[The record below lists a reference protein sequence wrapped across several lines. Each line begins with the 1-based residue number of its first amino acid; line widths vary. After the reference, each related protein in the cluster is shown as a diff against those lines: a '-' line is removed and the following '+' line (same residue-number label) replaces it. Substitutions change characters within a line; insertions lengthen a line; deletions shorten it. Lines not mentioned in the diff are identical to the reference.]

1 MSWVLVLGL
10 LLLATWIALT
20 FFWHGFWRMDVRLPP
35 AGAAPPA
42 AGGGWPDVVAIVP
55 ARNEEEHLHTA
66 LASLVGQDYPG
77 RFAVIAVNDSST
89 DRTGEIA
96 REMAARAG
104 GRLLAI
110 DAPEKPAGWM
120 GKLWAL
126 KTGLEAMPLT
136 GIERPRFVWFTDA
149 DITHESDVLRR
160 LVHLAESDRRALVS
174 TMVRLHCRYF
184 WEKLLIPA
192 FVYFFFLLYP
202 PRATARSD
210 RYAAGAAGG
219 CLLVRREALEDI
231 GGIEAIRDQVI
242 DDCALARRIKDRG
255 HRLWLGLT
263 ESSRS
268 LRRYPDLADIG
279 GMIMRSAYAQLHHN
293 PLLALLAVAG
303 VIFAFVLPAAYVPGF
318 VFGDSGAHFPGL
330 VAFGLMT
337 ATMLPIVRFYGLT
350 KRWALSLPLAALIYA
365 AFTALSALRHHLGIA
380 PGWRGRRLE

>member
-1 MSWVLVLGL
+1 MSGTLVLGL
-10 LLLATWIALT
+10 LLLLAWITLA
-20 FFWHGFWRMDVRLPP
+20 FFWHDFWRMDVRLPP
-35 AGAAPPA
+35 AGTAPPA
-42 AGGGWPDVVAIVP
+42 AGGRWPDVVAIVP

-77 RFAVIAVNDSST
+77 RFAIVAVNDSST
-89 DRTGEIA
+89 DRTGAIA
-96 REMAARAG
+96 REMAARSG

-126 KTGLEAMPLT
+126 KTGLDALPLT
-136 GIERPRFVWFTDA
+136 GIAAPRYVWFTDA
-149 DITHESDVLRR
+149 DICHEADVLRR
-160 LVHLAESDRRALVS
+160 LVHRAESDRRALVS
-174 TMVRLHCRYF
+174 TMVRLHCRHF

-231 GGIEAIRDQVI
+231 GGPDAIRGEVI
-242 DDCALARRIKDRG
+242 DDCALARRLKDRG
-255 HRLWLGLT
+255 YRLWLGLG

-268 LRRYPDLADIG
+268 LRRYPRLADIAA
-279 GMIMRSAYAQLHHN
+279 MIMRSAYAQLHHN
-293 PLLALLAVAG
+293 PFLALLAVAG
-303 VIFAFVLPAAYVPGF
+303 VIFAFVLPAAHVPGF
-318 VFGDSGAHFPGL
+318 VFGDSVAHFPGL

-337 ATMLPIVRFYGLT
+337 ATALPIVRFCNLPV
-350 KRWALSLPLAALIYA
+350 RWAFALPLAALFYA
-365 AFTALSALRHHLGIA
+365 AFTALSVLRHHLGIT
-380 PGWRGRRLE
+380 PRWRGRRVA